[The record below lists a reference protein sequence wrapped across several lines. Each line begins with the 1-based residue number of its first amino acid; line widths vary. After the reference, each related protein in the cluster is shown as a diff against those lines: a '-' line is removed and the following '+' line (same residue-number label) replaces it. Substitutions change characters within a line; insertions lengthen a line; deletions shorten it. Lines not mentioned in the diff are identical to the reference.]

1 MWWSLWSFLGGATVS
16 ACSGPADPRTLPQ
29 LTRRNVERGI
39 DWAVNDASL
48 EAGIRV
54 AKGYRGGH
62 DTVAA
67 EYASAVVSAAK
78 RQLDLSLAILVRWSS
93 VSRRCNQCL
102 SIPSEQCRDE
112 VDAAGS
118 CMAGMQGCRLEAG
131 AKHELDRHPVLIY
144 QISRQPI
151 HANPEK
157 KHGTK
162 CYRLGKPQMCEYRTH
177 RATGAPL
184 RPGSNHVGAYGAA
197 PFVI

>member
-1 MWWSLWSFLGGATVS
+1 MNLVEYRASLDEVGIATEGYHGRWMWWSLWSFLGGATVS
-16 ACSGPADPRTLPQ
+16 ACSDPADPRTLPQ

-48 EAGIRV
+48 EAGIRI

-78 RQLDLSLAILVRWSS
+78 RQLDPSLAILVRWSS

-131 AKHELDRHPVLIY
+131 AKHELDRQPGHPAAASLVFNACTDS
-144 QISRQPI
+144 QSSR
-151 HANPEK
+151 
-157 KHGTK
+157 
-162 CYRLGKPQMCEYRTH
+162 
-177 RATGAPL
+177 
-184 RPGSNHVGAYGAA
+184 
-197 PFVI
+197 